1 MTSPRSS
8 CEPSSGWH
16 GPDNLNPPMWRTLP
30 NTTRGSAVVEKAPCI
45 WEEGQEGKV
54 EEEQRAGNLLLR

>member
-1 MTSPRSS
+1 MA
-8 CEPSSGWH
+8 
-16 GPDNLNPPMWRTLP
+16 PDNLNPPMWRTLP
-30 NTTRGSAVVEKAPCI
+30 NTTRGSAAVEKAPCI